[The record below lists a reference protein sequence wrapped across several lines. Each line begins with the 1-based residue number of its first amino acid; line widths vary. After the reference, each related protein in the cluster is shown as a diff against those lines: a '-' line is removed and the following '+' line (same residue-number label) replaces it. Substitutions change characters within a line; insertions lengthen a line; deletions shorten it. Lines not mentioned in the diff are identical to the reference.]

1 MLQFAWAAWWAH
13 ALGAA
18 SASSPQLGAR
28 GAWGLLAEAK
38 ETQFPSGREHS
49 NVFRQ
54 QYGRIDPTLV
64 PKDLKNNSNMHDQ
77 VVQHWAPVTSPQW
90 SALGTAQRLLWP
102 PLQNPAGFSVPRVY
116 IYPKNVSLDPHKA
129 HPNFLIWKCGA
140 PLNQR
145 PGLAWGPMAT
155 PEMRSWGSQQFDT
168 CTLEQNPGHSVR
180 CPNFPEQVW
189 TLLES
194 LEREPKHNTG
204 PRLCWG
210 LCMARTWQYL
220 HPAIGSTRCLTPLC
234 YWIEWDLSFV
244 LKHDQERW

>member
-64 PKDLKNNSNMHDQ
+64 PKDLMNNSNMRDQ
-77 VVQHWAPVTSPQW
+77 VVQPWAPVTSPQW

-204 PRLCWG
+204 PRSVEACVWPG
-210 LCMARTWQYL
+210 
-220 HPAIGSTRCLTPLC
+220 HGSTYTLP
-234 YWIEWDLSFV
+234 
-244 LKHDQERW
+244 